1 MPAETDISP
10 APTTRDRILRA
21 AAALLEREGRD
32 ALSTRAVG
40 TAAGVQAPTLYR
52 LFGDKAGLLQA
63 VAAYGFESYLTQ
75 KHGLDESDDPV
86 TDLRRGWDMHVQFGL
101 SRPAFYMLMYAD
113 SAPCPAAREAEAVLL
128 RMVSRVAA
136 AGRLRYSVDRAARL
150 IHGTAMG
157 LVLALIATP
166 EDDRDLELLTI
177 ARENVLREITVDG
190 EQDSR
195 AASEPGNAA
204 ARTRAV
210 ALRAAL
216 RAEPTAA
223 LSAAEQA
230 VLGEWLDRIADEPR

>member
-1 MPAETDISP
+1 MSAEIDISA

-32 ALSTRAVG
+32 AVSTRAVG

-63 VAAYGFESYLTQ
+63 VAAYGFESYLVQ

-86 TDLRRGWDMHVQFGL
+86 ADLRRGWDMHVQFGL

-157 LVLALIATP
+157 LVLSLIATP

-177 ARENVLREITVDG
+177 ARDNVLREITVD
-190 EQDSR
+190 
-195 AASEPGNAA
+195 A

-223 LSAAEQA
+223 LSPAEQA
-230 VLGEWLDRIADEPR
+230 LLGEWLDRIADDPR

>member
-1 MPAETDISP
+1 MSVETDVS
-10 APTTRDRILRA
+10 AGPTTRDRILRA
-21 AAALLEREGRD
+21 AAVLLEREGRD
-32 ALSTRAVG
+32 AVSTRAVG

-63 VAAYGFESYLTQ
+63 VAAYGFESYLAQ

-86 TDLRRGWDMHVQFGL
+86 ADLRRGWDMHVQFGL
-101 SRPAFYMLMYAD
+101 TRPAFYMLMYAD
-113 SAPCPAAREAEAVLL
+113 PAPCPAAREAEAVLL
-128 RMVSRVAA
+128 RTVSRVAA

-157 LVLALIATP
+157 LVLSLIATP
-166 EDDRDLELLTI
+166 EDDRDLELLTV

-190 EQDSR
+190 EPDSL
-195 AASEPGNAA
+195 AASEPGDAT
-204 ARTRAV
+204 RRRAV

-216 RAEPTAA
+216 RLAPTAA

-230 VLGEWLDRIADEPR
+230 LLGEWLDRIADGPR

>member
-1 MPAETDISP
+1 MSVETDVSA

-21 AAALLEREGRD
+21 AAVLLEREGRD
-32 ALSTRAVG
+32 AVSTRAVG

-63 VAAYGFESYLTQ
+63 VAAYGFESYLAQ

-86 TDLRRGWDMHVQFGL
+86 ADLRRGWDMHVQFGL
-101 SRPAFYMLMYAD
+101 TRPAFYMLMYAD
-113 SAPCPAAREAEAVLL
+113 PAPCPAAREAEAVLL
-128 RMVSRVAA
+128 RTVSRVAA

-157 LVLALIATP
+157 LVLSLIATP
-166 EDDRDLELLTI
+166 EDDRDLELLTV

-190 EQDSR
+190 EPDSL
-195 AASEPGNAA
+195 AASEPGDAT
-204 ARTRAV
+204 RTRAV
-210 ALRAAL
+210 ALGAAL
-216 RAEPTAA
+216 RTAPTAA

-230 VLGEWLDRIADEPR
+230 LLGEWLDRIADGPR